1 MIPFK
6 IVVTAEDFAS
16 IFDCSYE
23 TAKDHL
29 RKLRKKKGKPPR
41 GKVFASEV
49 AEYAGCN
56 ANEIV
61 KALNREL
68 W

>member
-6 IVVTAEDFAS
+6 IVVTADDFAYL
-16 IFDCSYE
+16 FDCSYE
-23 TAKDHL
+23 TAKWHL
-29 RKLRKKKGKPPR
+29 CKIRKKLGKPPR

-49 AEYAGCN
+49 AEYSGCPE
-56 ANEIV
+56 NEV
-61 KALNREL
+61 LKALNREL